1 MDIAGKLLST
11 SCFRRDPLVLAEA
24 EVACKS
30 TPIRLDGIGRQAQIP
45 LNLEPGPGMLLLGNQ
60 WVAFP
65 MDIRHGQRLPMRKEL
80 LFFFSVLYWMS
91 CIPRN
96 IDENAAKNILA
107 KALEGTLG
115 HRETDERGSSNA
127 WGEAAPTPL
136 SAMARG
142 QVASWS

>member
-24 EVACKS
+24 EVAFKS

-96 IDENAAKNILA
+96 IDQNAAKNILHRYQQQRRIDGA
-107 KALEGTLG
+107 GSVPHKPRRVRSAGGT
-115 HRETDERGSSNA
+115 
-127 WGEAAPTPL
+127 
-136 SAMARG
+136 
-142 QVASWS
+142 V